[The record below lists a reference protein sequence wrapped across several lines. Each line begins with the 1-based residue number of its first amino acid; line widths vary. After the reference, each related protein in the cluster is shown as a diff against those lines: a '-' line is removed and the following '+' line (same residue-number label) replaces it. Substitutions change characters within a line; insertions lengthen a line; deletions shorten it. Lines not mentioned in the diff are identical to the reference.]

1 MNVSLKATN
10 LADTRTSC
18 ISFLMISMSI
28 QNGDSPGSKVVMLEI
43 ASI

>member
-1 MNVSLKATN
+1 MNFSLKATN

-18 ISFLMISMSI
+18 ISFLMMSI
-28 QNGDSPGSKVVMLEI
+28 QNGDSPGSTVVMLEI